1 MRATILY
8 PQGDP
13 QGEEENSQE
22 CGRAEKKARGLGGGL
37 VSNNVYKVVV
47 RKEAAGRGK

>member
-1 MRATILY
+1 MRATFLY

-22 CGRAEKKARGLGGGL
+22 CGRAEKKGPR
-37 VSNNVYKVVV
+37 SWW
-47 RKEAAGRGK
+47 RTGK